1 MSTLT
6 NSPFC
11 DGYIYHA
18 GSTGWD
24 WADPHDATSGTVILT
39 GDTIFVGYHNS
50 GASTYYYTID
60 RGFLS
65 FLLNIGSGATISA
78 VALSLYVHS
87 HTGVNYGFNVYE
99 GTQASDTTLASGDFD
114 ACGTTYYATAP
125 TITDSQYCVWNFN
138 ATGIA
143 AINKT
148 GYTKL
153 SLRQGSNDVADVDPS
168 SAIAAN
174 TVIHSSRSAGTSED
188 PYITITYT
196 AGSYPM
202 PCGIV

>member
-1 MSTLT
+1 MQQ
-6 NSPFC
+6 
-11 DGYIYHA
+11 
-18 GSTGWD
+18 
-24 WADPHDATSGTVILT
+24 
-39 GDTIFVGYHNS
+39 
-50 GASTYYYTID
+50 
-60 RGFLS
+60 
-65 FLLNIGSGATISA
+65 
-78 VALSLYVHS
+78 
-87 HTGVNYGFNVYE
+87 E
-99 GTQASDTTLASGDFD
+99 
-114 ACGTTYYATAP
+114 
-125 TITDSQYCVWNFN
+125 
-138 ATGIA
+138 A